1 MTTNHT
7 GLKTLDKV
15 ASDKRVTNVW
25 EAKKA
30 RIVAMWNG
38 GEVDMATIAQAM
50 GVTGWTVAKV
60 LRDAGL
66 RQPKRRAQ

>member
-1 MTTNHT
+1 MTHA
-7 GLKTLDKV
+7 DKQR
-15 ASDKRVTNVW
+15 AEDARQQAEIKAKVW
-25 EAKKA
+25 DAKKA
-30 RIVAMWNG
+30 RIVAMWKG

-66 RQPKRRAQ
+66 RQPKRRKQ